1 MRASRVYTYI
11 VYRIRHVLPRLTS
24 LDRRSRGLR
33 SWGCKADAATAWE
46 TSADVAAAEKAA
58 RHRRLITHA

>member
-24 LDRRSRGLR
+24 VDRHRGCRSRGLR
-33 SWGCKADAATAWE
+33 SWGCKADAATTGE
-46 TSADVAAAEKAA
+46 TSADVAAAEKAV
-58 RHRRLITHA
+58 RHRV